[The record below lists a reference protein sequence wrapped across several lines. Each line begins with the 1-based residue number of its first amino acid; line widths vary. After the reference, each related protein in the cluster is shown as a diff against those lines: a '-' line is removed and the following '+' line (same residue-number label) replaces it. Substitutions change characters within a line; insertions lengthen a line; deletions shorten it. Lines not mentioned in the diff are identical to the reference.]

1 MGTNQPARPPTGP
14 PSRAARTVVIGLL
27 IGFTVAAWIGDL
39 FLAGLIPD
47 HPAILLALNDRLRN
61 YPLASPHMDPMA
73 FYGIGLARLFAP
85 YPLYFLIGR
94 WYGDAAVR
102 WAERRAPRFGALMR
116 FVERTVSKAAYP
128 MVAFVPLNAVSIF
141 AGASPMSMTGFVVT
155 KLAGS
160 AVILMA
166 ARYASEVLFTP
177 LTAFGEWI
185 GQNRLLVFIVCSAAF
200 GAMYWWTRM
209 SGGRTEVG
217 DLAHLEA
224 ELAEDPAT

>member
-1 MGTNQPARPPTGP
+1 MNQPVRLIGP
-14 PSRAARTVVIGLL
+14 PSKAARRVVIGLL

-39 FLAGLIPD
+39 LLAVLIPD
-47 HPAILLALNDRLRN
+47 NPAILLALNDRLRN
-61 YPLASPHMDPMA
+61 YPLASPHMGPVA

-128 MVAFVPLNAVSIF
+128 MVAFVPLNAVCIF
-141 AGASPMSMTGFVVT
+141 AGASRMSMVGFVVA

-166 ARYASEVLFTP
+166 ARYAGEVLFAP
-177 LTAFGEWI
+177 LTTFGDWI
-185 GQNRLLVFIVCSAAF
+185 GQNRLLVFILCSAALS
-200 GAMYWWTRM
+200 GMYWWTRR
-209 SGGRTEVG
+209 SRGRTEVG
-217 DLAHLEA
+217 VLAHLEA
-224 ELAEDPAT
+224 ELAEDPAA